1 MQGAAIKTGFFVLS
15 GVVLFFFVWVIVA
28 KLDLF
33 TSNNQYTIRFS
44 VTDGIMGLAKGSDVQ
59 VGGLSRGKV
68 DSIIPK
74 LGEDGELVELHVVI
88 NLDQSLQVY
97 EDAVVLRLMNLL
109 GSTATL
115 NFTSLGG
122 EKPLIEPGSD
132 FLIAAVPSSGVLASI
147 LGPYNATKADKLIQ
161 DLVDFGDLLARLPK
175 DYDTKVVPMLDNAGT
190 IAADLRA
197 DYTEW
202 RGKIGGALTSA
213 QGAMGKLDT
222 SMGDVQGLLQ
232 RNAPKIDSTIANLDS
247 ASVTANDAL
256 KHINAETVPLVD
268 SALRKAESSVD
279 GFGKS
284 IDIVHDLLLQRSPDI
299 SEMLSSLRT
308 TAAQLKL
315 ASMEIRRS
323 PWKILYQPNS
333 DQVAHENLYEAA
345 RSFVLAA
352 GDLRAAGESLRLVV
366 ERDPGRYET
375 DAKFRESVQ
384 QMVTDSLEK
393 YEQAQQQLNSVLMAP
408 APAGESSA
416 R

>member
-15 GVVLFFFVWVIVA
+15 GVVLFFFVWVVVA

-33 TSNNQYTIRFS
+33 TSNNQYMIRFS

-122 EKPLIEPGSD
+122 EKPLIKPGSN

>member
-15 GVVLFFFVWVIVA
+15 GVVLFFFVWVVVA

-122 EKPLIEPGSD
+122 EKPLIKPGSD

>member
-15 GVVLFFFVWVIVA
+15 GVVLFFFVWVVVA

-33 TSNNQYTIRFS
+33 TSNNQYMIRFS

-122 EKPLIEPGSD
+122 EKPLIKPGSD